1 MSNKNYIKSLVKE
14 EIRLLQKEIGDKKEI
29 VSFLNN
35 IGTIYNKKGSGKKQ
49 RSEEPAV
56 G

>member
-35 IGTIYNKKGSGKKQ
+35 IGTIYNKKGSPGKNKGQ
-49 RSEEPAV
+49 KNRQ
-56 G
+56 